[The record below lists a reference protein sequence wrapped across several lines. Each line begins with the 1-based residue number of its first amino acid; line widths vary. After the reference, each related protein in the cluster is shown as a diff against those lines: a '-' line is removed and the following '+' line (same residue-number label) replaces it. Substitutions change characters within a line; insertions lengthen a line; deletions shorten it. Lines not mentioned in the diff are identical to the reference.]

1 MARRAAILTLLL
13 AALAA
18 AQAPAAS
25 LSDGSSAPAQASAV
39 ADAAPAALPDSSRPA
54 SVQDAAAA
62 AAPDSSARAAAPDSA
77 RTAPAPD
84 TALVPVAAVPGD
96 SLSPAAPGSASAPAD
111 TADSAE
117 TQRELSRLAQSA
129 AKSSSADT
137 LYRLDFQVAVGAL
150 FLDFGVR
157 DRLNSQLSAFLAE
170 EKKAA
175 ATRADS
181 AALSVVRFQNVDL
194 TVPVNLGVRWSPHPA
209 FSLAAG
215 GQWTDHSQDALLLK
229 REGYSS
235 YRYNVQIWAAYA
247 EAAVA
252 IPLDFVQL
260 DNGNALRVALRR
272 YWLPAS
278 FLSTEWQGKTR
289 RLWADADPLGA
300 GWGLLLG
307 SEFGRTGP
315 LRMEFNLQWRSIRA
329 ETPQRWAVLLPDADK
344 TSRAKAAKWD
354 LGGFGIECVFSWGTF
369 AKIAEKG
376 EKSAKTTENATAREG
391 ADF

>member
-1 MARRAAILTLLL
+1 MARRAALALVLL

-18 AQAPAAS
+18 AQTPATSISAVPAAPADTASAGSPAPSDSISAPAAS
-25 LSDGSSAPAQASAV
+25 VSDTASAQS
-39 ADAAPAALPDSSRPA
+39 DS
-54 SVQDAAAA
+54 
-62 AAPDSSARAAAPDSA
+62 
-77 RTAPAPD
+77 
-84 TALVPVAAVPGD
+84 LVPVAAADTTAARAASISDTAAAD
-96 SLSPAAPGSASAPAD
+96 SLSPVAAAPSDSLSPSADEKREALDKAARAAA
-111 TADSAE
+111 TA
-117 TQRELSRLAQSA
+117 
-129 AKSSSADT
+129 ADT

-175 ATRADS
+175 TTRADS
-181 AALSVVRFQNVDL
+181 AAISVVRFQNVDL
-194 TVPVNLGVRWSPHPA
+194 TVPVNLGVRWSPVPS
-209 FSLAAG
+209 FSLGAG

-260 DNGNALRVALRR
+260 DNGNALRLAVRR

-278 FLSTEWQGKTR
+278 FLSTEWKGRTR

-300 GWGLLLG
+300 GWGILLG

-315 LRMEFNLQWRSIRA
+315 LRMEFDLQWRSLRA
-329 ETPQRWAVLLPDADK
+329 KTPQRWAVLLPDADK
-344 TSRAKAAKWD
+344 TSRAKPAKWD
-354 LGGFGIECVFSWGTF
+354 LGGLGIECVFSWGTF
-369 AKIAEKG
+369 AKIVEKG
-376 EKSAKTTENATAREG
+376 EKAQKTAENG
-391 ADF
+391 ADRKSADF